1 MGGID
6 VRKLYTNDKR
16 VVEEE
21 LRGKI
26 PIVMKNF
33 GYVLHSD
40 HSIPDQVEYE
50 TYRYFVNRALEI
62 GAY

>member
-1 MGGID
+1 
-6 VRKLYTNDKR
+6 
-16 VVEEE
+16 
-21 LRGKI
+21 
-26 PIVMKNF
+26 
-33 GYVLHSD
+33 VLHSD